1 MRIIFLRSDIF
12 DLSGSWGRLEDG
24 IAEDDATGGPSPAIS
39 YPKDL
44 DIVPSS
50 TKQE

>member
-1 MRIIFLRSDIF
+1 
-12 DLSGSWGRLEDG
+12 LSGSWGRLEDG
-24 IAEDDATGGPSPAIS
+24 IAEDDATGGPFPAIS

-44 DIVPSS
+44 DIIPSS